1 MPIWTLTF
9 AWSID
14 AFMMAD
20 DPSNGCDGCI
30 SNMQCASAI
39 TLSLQWYP
47 YDAQRDWALKPLHQT
62 VSQDQQ
68 KQYLSAITSSDIIL
82 WNLRGNPGT
91 PGHLQLMFGEL
102 LAKQK
107 VSWDFRDMCSAL
119 NLAPSQKYTLH
130 ARAKT
135 VLNQLLK
142 YIDLG
147 ARDLVLLFFD
157 NIRFKVLGRQA
168 SYDQWILINIVV
180 IPENDLKTADSI
192 KMMHINKYCERW
204 IMIGKLRI
212 SLSMLQ

>member
-1 MPIWTLTF
+1 
-9 AWSID
+9 
-14 AFMMAD
+14 
-20 DPSNGCDGCI
+20 
-30 SNMQCASAI
+30 
-39 TLSLQWYP
+39 
-47 YDAQRDWALKPLHQT
+47 
-62 VSQDQQ
+62 
-68 KQYLSAITSSDIIL
+68 
-82 WNLRGNPGT
+82 
-91 PGHLQLMFGEL
+91 
-102 LAKQK
+102 
-107 VSWDFRDMCSAL
+107 MCSAL